1 MADEIEHDP
10 QHSESKKETTELLAN
25 QVLEESPSD
34 LSNESG
40 FPSKS
45 AGLSTG
51 HVLYDSRS
59 DIIKNETDI
68 PDSHQRDPIIVDSP
82 EQEASIVLA
91 IDGHGLQPVS
101 TFLRPATWLI
111 NEPKEPWCPVV
122 LQGLEERLGIKDEYN
137 NELYF
142 NINFGGDWLLA
153 AATKRGRMHA
163 HHGTHRE
170 DALWGSLNSRFSFAC
185 VCDGAGSSKL
195 SRVGSEFTVRTLSRL
210 VHEELV
216 KYQSD
221 ILNCS
226 RESLPVN
233 LRAILNLCVDTVAR
247 ELIGL
252 ACKSEMEP
260 KDFRCTVLTALHYRH
275 PTGGIFLFGNVGD
288 GFLAVKRKGRKAE
301 RIGTSDS
308 GAFSGEVTC
317 FMPDPQVTEF
327 YRTSLDNNPIIAD
340 EDVEAYMMCTD
351 GIEDPFFPIHRTVDE
366 IFSQLFEGFQKPIND
381 VRYPEGAEPSSIIN
395 ASAPGEELLKWL
407 SFEKRGE
414 NDDRTISL
422 IYRKSLLDLPK
433 EGSERIS
440 LNQSDLSTP
449 TKLELD

>member
-1 MADEIEHDP
+1 MADEIEHDS
-10 QHSESKKETTELLAN
+10 QHSELKKETTESLAN
-25 QVLEESPSD
+25 QVLEESNRD
-34 LSNESG
+34 LPNESG
-40 FPSKS
+40 ICSQGEGPSAVPVFS
-45 AGLSTG
+45 DFSTE
-51 HVLYDSRS
+51 
-59 DIIKNETDI
+59 IQNCEANITNANQEN
-68 PDSHQRDPIIVDSP
+68 PIIAASSEP
-82 EQEASIVLA
+82 EASIVLA
-91 IDGHGLQPVS
+91 LDGCGLQPVS
-101 TFLRPATWLI
+101 TSLRPATWVI
-111 NEPKEPWCPVV
+111 NEPREPWCPVV
-122 LQGLEERLGIKDEYN
+122 LAGLEERLGIKSDYN
-137 NELYF
+137 NELSYS
-142 NINFGGDWLLA
+142 INFGGDWLLA

-170 DALWGSLNSRFSFAC
+170 DALWGALNSRFSFSC

-210 VHEELV
+210 VNEELV

-226 RESLPVN
+226 KESLPVN

-252 ACKSEMEP
+252 AYKSGMEP
-260 KDFRCTVLTALHYRH
+260 KDFRCTVLTSLHYRH

-288 GFLAVKRKGRKAE
+288 GFLAVKREGRKAE

-317 FMPDPQVTEF
+317 FMPDHQVTEF

-340 EDVEAYMMCTD
+340 EDIEAYMLCTD
-351 GIEDPFFPIHRTVDE
+351 GIEDPFFPIHRTVGE

-381 VRYPEGAEPSSIIN
+381 VRYPEGAKPSSIIH

-414 NDDRTISL
+414 NDDRTIAL

-433 EGSERIS
+433 EGSERID
-440 LNQSDLSTP
+440 LNQSVMPAKTNVE
-449 TKLELD
+449 LE